1 MIDYTYNLEDFK
13 LENISVYRR
22 NYTQDVNGF
31 IDIDMFIYN
40 PLNSSDWSTDVSWY
54 IKTAS
59 NVLIAYDYMI
69 IPPKIYFDQFNFNL
83 NGSYCDPIYNASE
96 FESDFDV
103 NSIYT
108 EIIDTS
114 GNSILLH
121 ST

>member
-1 MIDYTYNLEDFK
+1 MIDYTYNLEDFG
-13 LENISVYRR
+13 LENISVNRR
-22 NYTQDVNGF
+22 NYTQDFNGF
-31 IDIDMFIYN
+31 INIDMFIYN
-40 PLNSSDWSTDVSWY
+40 PQNSSDWGTDTSWY

-59 NVLIAYDYMI
+59 NVKILYDYMY

-83 NGSYCDPIYNASE
+83 NGSYCDPIYNVSE
-96 FESDFDV
+96 FESDFDI
-103 NSIYT
+103 NSIYI